1 MGSRK
6 LPLSSLRRLSRC
18 KVGWGLSLGVAAFA
32 AMSFVVASRSMAGEV
47 ADPSATSPNL
57 VDEMTLSR
65 VIRLAVDR
73 SPSVAAARAQWRAGI
88 ERRPQVTALPDPMGM
103 YSLYVRSVETRVGPQ
118 RHKLRLTQS
127 FPYPGTLDAAGRIVD
142 AAADIARANYEKVIR
157 DLIVD
162 TKVSYTELGYL
173 RRAAALTEQN
183 HELLAH
189 IATVAATKYA
199 VGEATLADVQ
209 KAQSQL
215 AQLEYDR
222 ILLLELAEV
231 ERANLR
237 SLLTVAPD
245 TDLGEPVI
253 APHAPLT
260 LTPDELDTAAL
271 GSRLELRI
279 ARLMVEKAER
289 GEALAALKTM
299 PMFKLDLMTI
309 ETGGSPM
316 PGADDS
322 GKNPWTVGV
331 GVSIPWNSDK
341 NDSAIRE
348 AEFARDAAA
357 NRVRA
362 IEAKT
367 SSDIRKVY
375 FRAENARRLVELY
388 EETLIPQAEQAM
400 AEAEAWTE
408 SSPKSVAAF
417 LETQSVWL
425 NFNLARLRALA
436 DHRQNVARLER
447 IAGVSLDRPVTEEDR
462 P

>member
-1 MGSRK
+1 M
-6 LPLSSLRRLSRC
+6 
-18 KVGWGLSLGVAAFA
+18 SLGVVAALSLA
-32 AMSFVVASRSMAGEV
+32 AASRCTAGEV
-47 ADPSATSPNL
+47 AAPSTASATTSDAPNL
-57 VDEMTLSR
+57 ADDMTLSR
-65 VIRLAVDR
+65 VIRLAVAR
-73 SPSVAAARAQWRAGI
+73 SPSVAAARSQWRAVI
-88 ERRPQVTALPDPMGM
+88 ERRPQVTALPDPMAM

-118 RHKLRLTQS
+118 RHKLGLTQS

-142 AAADIARANYEKVIR
+142 TAADIARANYEKVIR
-157 DLIVD
+157 DVIVD
-162 TKVSYTELGYL
+162 TKVAYTELAYL
-173 RRAAALTEQN
+173 HRSSALTEQN

-199 VGEATLADVQ
+199 LGEASLADVQ

-231 ERANLR
+231 ERASLR

-245 TDLGEPVI
+245 TRLGEPVLP
-253 APHAPLT
+253 PHAPLA
-260 LTPDELDTAAL
+260 LTPEELDAAAL
-271 GSRLELRI
+271 ASRLELRI

-289 GEALAALKTM
+289 GEALAALRTM
-299 PMFKLDLMTI
+299 PMFKLDLMTV
-309 ETGGSPM
+309 ETGGSSM

-348 AEFARDAAA
+348 AEFASDAAA
-357 NRVRA
+357 SRVRA

-388 EETLIPQAEQAM
+388 QRTLIPQAEQAM
-400 AEAEAWTE
+400 AEAEVWTE
-408 SSPKSVAAF
+408 SDPKSVSAF

-425 NFNLARLRALA
+425 NFNLARLRAMA
-436 DHRQNVARLER
+436 DHRQSVALLER
-447 IAGVSLDRPVTEEDR
+447 IVGVSLDRPTGEEKR